1 MMHALIFEY
10 GFVLLLF
17 SSSSSS
23 FFIIFYYFFNLS
35 NFLKRG
41 CLEVFENLTIPMVDV
56 VSNLTY
62 KVITKIIS

>member
-1 MMHALIFEY
+1 MLLYLSVVLFISY
-10 GFVLLLF
+10 FVLLLL
-17 SSSSSS
+17 
-23 FFIIFYYFFNLS
+23 FFIYFFNLS

>member
-41 CLEVFENLTIPMVDV
+41 CLEVFENFIPMVDV